1 MVGEGIP
8 TRGRKEGYA
17 RLDPEQVLKRLPG
30 SGRSNRES
38 SCTIRTYSVSK
49 PGWCYRSYWFLAT
62 GRPIIVDAS
71 YREACDP
78 ALGAHSQLL
87 EDKVADGEVLD
98 LLEAALRTLHNRH
111 HF

>member
-8 TRGRKEGYA
+8 SRSWKEGYS

-38 SCTIRTYSVSK
+38 SCPIRTYSVSK

-62 GRPIIVDAS
+62 GRSIIVDAS
-71 YREACDP
+71 YREACNT
-78 ALGAHSQLL
+78 ALSTHAKLL
-87 EDKVADGEVLD
+87 EDKIADCEVLD
-98 LLEAALRTLHNRH
+98 LLEAA
-111 HF
+111 